1 MRFAQERRD
10 GAIKNKYI
18 KINNKRGMRGTFATR
33 YVEVYLI
40 SSSLREEAR
49 NAAGIGPPPPH
60 RLPAQRLLA
69 PWAGRQ
75 VARAKNM

>member
-18 KINNKRGMRGTFATR
+18 KINNKGGMRGTFATR

-40 SSSLREEAR
+40 SSSLRGSQHQ
-49 NAAGIGPPPPH
+49 N
-60 RLPAQRLLA
+60 
-69 PWAGRQ
+69 
-75 VARAKNM
+75 RATPSTTSRV

>member
-49 NAAGIGPPPPH
+49 SAAGIGPP
-60 RLPAQRLLA
+60 RLLA